1 MEGIIMGQDKQLR
14 GGAFLLEQI
23 DPNLVFTP
31 EDINEEQ
38 KMIAKTTEDFVK
50 DQVWPVL
57 PEIEEHQFEHTIRL
71 LKEAG
76 ELGLLAADVPE
87 KYDGLG
93 LDKISSSLITEKIA
107 LARSF
112 ALSHGAH
119 VGIGSLP
126 IVFFGTHE
134 QKQKYLPDLASGKK
148 IAAYALTEPSSGS
161 DALGAKTTAVL
172 SDDGKYYILNGEKQW
187 ITNAGFADVF
197 VVYAKVDGEHF
208 SAFIVERDFPGV
220 SVGPEEK
227 KMGIKGSSTRTL
239 ILQDAKVPVENLL
252 GEVGKGHKIAF
263 NILNIGRFKLAVGTL
278 GSSKRGIELAAK
290 YAKERKQF
298 NIPIAKFGLIREK
311 LANMAIKTYAL
322 ESMSYRIAG
331 MMEKGLE
338 GVEDAEGEIVAKAI
352 ADLAIECSISKVFG
366 SEVLDYVVDEGV
378 QIHGGYGFMNEYEI
392 ENMYRDSRINRI
404 FEGTNEINRLLI
416 PATLMRK
423 ALKGELPLMQ
433 VASSLEE
440 ELMMMP
446 YLPDDDAPVLEAEEH
461 YVENAKKVFLMIA
474 GLAVQKY
481 EQQLTK
487 EQEIVRD
494 IADIVIE
501 TFAMESALLR
511 TKKAIARNGEE
522 KEQLKIDYTR
532 AFIYDSMQ
540 KVDALARHALAA
552 MEEGDVLRTQL
563 SVLKK
568 LTRIQ
573 PLNEVALKRNIANHI
588 LEAEK
593 YVV

>member
-1 MEGIIMGQDKQLR
+1 MAQEKKVR
-14 GGAFLLEQI
+14 GGTFLLEQI
-23 DPNLVFTP
+23 DPKLVFTP
-31 EDINEEQ
+31 EDFNEEQ
-38 KMIAKTTEDFVK
+38 KLIAKTTEDFVK

-57 PEIEEHQFEHTIRL
+57 PEIEEHQFGHTIRL

-87 KYDGLG
+87 QYDGLG
-93 LDKISSSLITEKIA
+93 LDKISSSLITEKMA
-107 LARSF
+107 LGRSF

-161 DALGAKTTAVL
+161 DALGAKATAVL

-187 ITNAGFADVF
+187 ITNSGFADVF
-197 VVYAKVDGEHF
+197 IVYAKVDGDQF

-252 GEVGKGHKIAF
+252 GELGKGHKIAF

-278 GSSKRGIELAAK
+278 GSSKRGIELSAK

-331 MMEKGLE
+331 MMEAGLE
-338 GVEDAEGEIVAKAI
+338 GVENAEGETVAKSI

-423 ALKGELPLMQ
+423 ALKGELPFMQ

-440 ELMMMP
+440 ELMMMMP
-446 YLPDDDAPVLEAEEH
+446 YFPDDEAPVLEAEEN
-461 YVENAKKVFLMIA
+461 YVENAKKTFLMLA

-494 IADIVIE
+494 LSDIVIE

-511 TKKAIARNGEE
+511 TKKAIAKNGEE

-532 AFIYDSMQ
+532 AFIYESMQ
-540 KVDALARHALAA
+540 KVEALARHALAA

-573 PLNEVALKRNIANHI
+573 PLNEVAIKRSIAARI
-588 LEAEK
+588 LDAEK
-593 YVV
+593 YTV